1 MAAVRRVLGESGY
14 DMANYREESFSFE
27 SLPVTDQLAADPLHL
42 TDETRDTEPAAAD
55 RGVAT
60 FNVEFVRSGRTI
72 SCSAKQ
78 NVLDAAIAAGMRP
91 ASSCSQGMCG
101 TCKTTMLEGSVDM
114 QHNGGIRPKEVAQNK
129 ILICCSKPL
138 TDLRIEA

>member
-1 MAAVRRVLGESGY
+1 MDAVRRVLEAAGY
-14 DMANYREESFSFE
+14 DMANYHEESFSFE
-27 SLPVTDQLAADPLHL
+27 SLPAIDQIAADPLHL
-42 TDETRDTEPAAAD
+42 SGETQDAEPPTAEA
-55 RGVAT
+55 GVAT

-72 SCSAKQ
+72 SCSAKE

-138 TDLRIEA
+138 SDLRIEA